1 MKLNVKR
8 ILAGLLAGALALS
21 VTGCASS
28 GESSSDASNTVSAGS
43 STSGTD
49 EKTTIV
55 FAEHVADVQNQ
66 APQVWG
72 VIQSYMKDHPN
83 VVIDVQGTAADEHE
97 TKMKLAAQSDSLP
110 DLFYVKVGNGLEM
123 VKAGQLA
130 DLTDDILGDE
140 EFAAGFLDNM
150 LDVLKVDGK
159 IYGLPCEL
167 QCNGVWYN
175 KRLFDQFGLEIPE
188 TYEDLMHCC
197 QVFNENGIIPMARG
211 TTDAWSCWA
220 LLNDFCRFG
229 YYDHI
234 DNILAGTEN
243 WNNPDY
249 LKFYQKLE
257 EMTEANMWP
266 ENVSSIGYWEATELF
281 LGEKAAMFDSG
292 VWDTK
297 KFEQS
302 DFAEDIYFGWGPTY
316 TDGVGN
322 QEISMKPAPHPYV
335 VSGKLQK
342 EDPEK
347 YAAVIDF
354 LKYYYGTE
362 GTRIIVEENQSV
374 PVTKYT
380 GTVDSAEYPVFSRVM
395 EKVGD
400 DLPSPATAPN
410 MYLPGEFEA
419 TFFES
424 ISGVLNGIYSPEEAL
439 TFLDDQM
446 KAMGLV

>member
-167 QCNGVWYN
+167 QW
-175 KRLFDQFGLEIPE
+175 RL
-188 TYEDLMHCC
+188 
-197 QVFNENGIIPMARG
+197 V
-211 TTDAWSCWA
+211 
-220 LLNDFCRFG
+220 
-229 YYDHI
+229 
-234 DNILAGTEN
+234 
-243 WNNPDY
+243 
-249 LKFYQKLE
+249 
-257 EMTEANMWP
+257 
-266 ENVSSIGYWEATELF
+266 
-281 LGEKAAMFDSG
+281 
-292 VWDTK
+292 
-297 KFEQS
+297 
-302 DFAEDIYFGWGPTY
+302 
-316 TDGVGN
+316 
-322 QEISMKPAPHPYV
+322 
-335 VSGKLQK
+335 
-342 EDPEK
+342 
-347 YAAVIDF
+347 
-354 LKYYYGTE
+354 
-362 GTRIIVEENQSV
+362 
-374 PVTKYT
+374 
-380 GTVDSAEYPVFSRVM
+380 
-395 EKVGD
+395 
-400 DLPSPATAPN
+400 
-410 MYLPGEFEA
+410 
-419 TFFES
+419 
-424 ISGVLNGIYSPEEAL
+424 
-439 TFLDDQM
+439 
-446 KAMGLV
+446 